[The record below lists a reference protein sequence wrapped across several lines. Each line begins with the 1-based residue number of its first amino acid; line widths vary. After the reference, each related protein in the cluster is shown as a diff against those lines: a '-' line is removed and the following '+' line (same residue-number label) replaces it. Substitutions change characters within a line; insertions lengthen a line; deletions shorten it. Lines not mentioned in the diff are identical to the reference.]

1 MDANVSA
8 TLRKEQSMEQLNSDA
23 MAQVIAIVLIAVSQ
37 QLDPAKLRADLVV
50 LAEAP
55 GENSIAGV
63 REVVTA
69 LSKLLPE

>member
-1 MDANVSA
+1 
-8 TLRKEQSMEQLNSDA
+8 MEQLNSDA

-37 QLDPAKLRADLVV
+37 QLDTKKLKDDLMT

-55 GENSIAGV
+55 GPNGIAGV

-69 LSKLLPE
+69 LSKLIPEG

>member
-1 MDANVSA
+1 
-8 TLRKEQSMEQLNSDA
+8 MEQLNSDA

-37 QLDPAKLRADLVV
+37 QLDPGKLKADLVL

-55 GENSIAGV
+55 GESSIAGV

-69 LSKLLPE
+69 LSKLLPDSRSEG